1 MCRYTEAAE
10 AGAAALRERLN
21 RREGELA
28 AVQTEAGEAIAMNAA
43 LEAAAAAAAH
53 ERAVA
58 VDSEKEQRR
67 QATSLRERLE
77 AETTR
82 WGSAG

>member
-53 ERAVA
+53 ERAV
-58 VDSEKEQRR
+58 DSEKEQRR